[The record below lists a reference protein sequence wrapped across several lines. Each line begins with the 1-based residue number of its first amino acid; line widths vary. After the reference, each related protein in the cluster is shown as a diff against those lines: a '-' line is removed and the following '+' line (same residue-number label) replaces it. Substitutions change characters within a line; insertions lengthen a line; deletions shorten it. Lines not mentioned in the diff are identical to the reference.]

1 MPGAYTTCTA
11 MCGNG
16 AAIGMTSTQAQ
27 LKPTLQAQARGLA
40 ALAALTAAVAGAPA
54 RAAAGRLTA
63 TTTTQAAATTALASA
78 LFAPSK

>member
-16 AAIGMTSTQAQ
+16 AVIGMTSTQAQ

-40 ALAALTAAVAGAPA
+40 AFAAAVAGTPA
-54 RAAAGRLTA
+54 RTSAGRLPA
-63 TTTTQAAATTALASA
+63 AATTTQATATPSLASA

>member
-27 LKPTLQAQARGLA
+27 LKPTLQAQARGLSA
-40 ALAALTAAVAGAPA
+40 FSAAVAGTTA
-54 RAAAGRLTA
+54 RTAAGRLSA
-63 TTTTQAAATTALASA
+63 TSTSQTAAATSVASA

>member
-1 MPGAYTTCTA
+1 

-27 LKPTLQAQARGLA
+27 LKPTLQAQARGLTA
-40 ALAALTAAVAGAPA
+40 FSAAVAGTTT
-54 RAAAGRLTA
+54 RTAAGRLPA
-63 TTTTQAAATTALASA
+63 TSTTQTSATSTLASA

>member
-27 LKPTLQAQARGLA
+27 LKPTLQAQARGLT
-40 ALAALTAAVAGAPA
+40 ALSAAVAGTPS
-54 RAAAGRLTA
+54 RTTAGRLTA
-63 TTTTQAAATTALASA
+63 TPATQTTATTSLASA